1 MTSELTARQRRF
13 VDEYLVDLNATQA
26 AIRSGYAPSGA
37 RTEGARLLANADIS
51 DAIAAAQ
58 LKRSQR
64 TKITQDQVLTEL
76 AKIGFSDIR
85 RAVRWQA
92 QVVEMEEDEETG
104 EQKLSVTNQVQI
116 IDSDDID
123 GDTAAAISEISQ
135 SDKGALKI
143 KFHDKQAALVN
154 IGKHLGMF
162 VNLSADVTD
171 RLDKLDDRS
180 LDAAIDALTAAIGAA
195 GADESDPGSSSTH

>member
-1 MTSELTARQRRF
+1 MMSDLTAKQRRF
-13 VDEYLVDLNATQA
+13 VDEYLIDLNATQA

-37 RTEGARLLANADIS
+37 RTEGARLLANADIA

-58 LKRSQR
+58 LKRSMR

-76 AKIGFSDIR
+76 AKIGFADIR

-92 QVVEMEEDEETG
+92 QVVEMDVDDDTG
-104 EQKLSVTNQVQI
+104 EQRLSVTNQVQI

-162 VNLSADVTD
+162 VSLSADVTD
-171 RLDKLDDRS
+171 RLDKLDDRAI
-180 LDAAIDALTAAIGAA
+180 DAAIDALTTAIGAA
-195 GADESDPGSSSTH
+195 GEDEGDQGEPTAH